1 MNFNKKLYFKV
12 LGLCFYVFL
21 GVLVFFM
28 IIPFLWMISVSLKSS
43 GHVTQTLSALIP
55 RNITFKPYVDAW
67 VGAHFSRY
75 FLNTVIFT
83 VGSTM
88 FTLFFCALGGYTFAR
103 LRFPG
108 RNALFLLILFSMMIP
123 DSARLIPQFLI
134 VKFFPLA
141 GGNNLLGRGGIG
153 LIDTYAGLILPFA
166 VTGFGVFLCRQFF
179 VRLPEELRA
188 AAKIDGCSE
197 FRIFYQIMLP
207 LAKPAIIA
215 LAIFTFT
222 FRWNKLLWPLV
233 VTQSKGMRVLAV
245 GLAIFQGEQ
254 RTLESWNTMMAAAT
268 IVVIPMVLVFLLL
281 QKHFTKGTSL
291 SGLKE

>member
-1 MNFNKKLYFKV
+1 MNFNKKLYSKV
-12 LGLCFYVFL
+12 LEVCLYVSL
-21 GVLVFFM
+21 GVISFFM
-28 IIPFLWMISVSLKSS
+28 ILPFLWMISMSLKPS
-43 GHVTQTLSALIP
+43 GLGSQAISVLIP
-55 RNITFKPYVDAW
+55 RNITFEPYVEAW
-67 VGAHFSRY
+67 IGAQFSRY
-75 FLNTVIFT
+75 FLNSVIFT
-83 VGSTM
+83 VGSTV

-108 RNALFLLILFSMMIP
+108 RDTLFLLILFSMMIP

-134 VKFFPLA
+134 IKFFPLA
-141 GGNNLLGRGGIG
+141 GGNNLLGQGGIG
-153 LIDTYAGLILPFA
+153 LLDSFAGLMLPFV
-166 VTGFGVFLCRQFF
+166 VTGFGIFLCRQFF
-179 VRLPEELRA
+179 VRLPEELRS

-233 VTQSKGMRVLAV
+233 VTQSKSMRVLAV

-254 RTLESWNTMMAAAT
+254 RTLEQWNVMMAAAT
-268 IVVIPMVLVFLLL
+268 IVVLPMVLVFLLL